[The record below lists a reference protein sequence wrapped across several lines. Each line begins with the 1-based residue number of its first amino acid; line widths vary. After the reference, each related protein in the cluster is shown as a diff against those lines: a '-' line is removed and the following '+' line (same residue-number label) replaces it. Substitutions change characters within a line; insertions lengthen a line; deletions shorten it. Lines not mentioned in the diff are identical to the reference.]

1 MEFVSNSEKEAKNSL
16 ESQMKNLKEKIATET
31 EQLQGAKNLV
41 KELAEQRMEVEDQ
54 LSSIK
59 NKVQQSQG
67 DLQEILRFLNDSFI
81 NIGQFLSPSVYTNS
95 LGVLFSF

>member
-67 DLQEILRFLNDSFI
+67 DLQEILRFLNIFFYKYWPIFI
-81 NIGQFLSPSVYTNS
+81 HLCVC
-95 LGVLFSF
+95 